1 MVQPVEERLSTC
13 FSIGMQP
20 AKTMFDKNRKTKQGG
35 FSLIELLI
43 VVAIILIIAA
53 IAIPN
58 LLRSRMAA
66 NEASA
71 VGSIRTINT
80 SAVTYSSTYP
90 NAGFPATLASLGGAT
105 PCTAVSTAS
114 CLLDAVLAGGT
125 KSGYKFA
132 WTTDGN
138 TPSVGYSITG
148 TPITVGS
155 TGQRMFFSDQSG
167 VIRYSA
173 TGAGATAA
181 SPALQ

>member
-1 MVQPVEERLSTC
+1 MRTRQ
-13 FSIGMQP
+13 
-20 AKTMFDKNRKTKQGG
+20 KG

-90 NAGFPATLASLGGAT
+90 ANGYPANLAALGGAV
-105 PCTAVSTAS
+105 PCVALPTNA
-114 CLLDAVLAGGT
+114 CLIDAVLAAGT
-125 KSGYKFA
+125 KSGYTFVLVN
-132 WTTDGN
+132 DGAS
-138 TPSVGYSITG
+138 PSVSYTVTG
-148 TPITVGS
+148 IPATVGTS
-155 TGQRMFFSDQSG
+155 GQRSFFSDQSG
-167 VIRYSA
+167 VIRYNT
-173 TGAGATAA
+173 TGGTPSVGDA
-181 SPALQ
+181 PLQ